1 MSLKCNICM
10 EKLELINNAFVC
22 INKKC
27 TQFRKVQSKM
37 KEEE

>member
-1 MSLKCNICM
+1 MVLKCHSCKERI
-10 EKLELINNAFVC
+10 ELINNAFVC

-27 TQFRKVQSKM
+27 TQFKKVQTKM

>member
-1 MSLKCNICM
+1 M
-10 EKLELINNAFVC
+10 ETLELINNAFVC

-27 TQFRKVQSKM
+27 TQFKKVQAKM